1 MLSLI
6 RLESWSSYLKWNLA
20 QLVLTYK
27 LFPACWIK
35 IALPTCWKS
44 EPERDSRKN
53 IGLQQQS
60 NESRWHS
67 SCLPNTLLE
76 LLIAVLMEPGF
87 PSIPEQTWDS
97 WAKNRWK
104 VNTCWGTCNKPHR
117 KSRPQIWA
125 RSLNLPDDKW
135 HNFLQALSHTCAWS
149 SRDWLWKL
157 QSLISDVQSEEC
169 WKETSDLIFRLEHH
183 RDHAHCVVWCYKGHF
198 CISYFHWNFCK

>member
-87 PSIPEQTWDS
+87 PSIPEQ
-97 WAKNRWK
+97 
-104 VNTCWGTCNKPHR
+104 
-117 KSRPQIWA
+117 IWA